1 MAGTVGP
8 TFILRANVVSLMA
21 THVLVPVDD
30 SNQSTEALEFAC
42 EEYPEA
48 RITALHVLDPGDFY
62 AATGIEGGA
71 VANYEELQDHHQDRA
86 EAILEAAREQ
96 AAEHGVEIET
106 DHVVGGISRSIVD
119 YAAEHDVDHIAI
131 GSHGR
136 TGASRILLGSVAEKV
151 ARRSPVPVTIV
162 R

>member
-1 MAGTVGP
+1 MVQ
-8 TFILRANVVSLMA
+8 
-21 THVLVPVDD
+21 HVLVPIDESD
-30 SNQSTEALEFAC
+30 RSTEALEFAC
-42 EEYPEA
+42 REYPDA
-48 RITALHVLDPGDFY
+48 TITALHVLDPGDFY

-71 VANYEELQDHHQDRA
+71 MANYDEIQKHHENRA
-86 EAILEAAREQ
+86 NQLLERAHEQ
-96 AAEHGVEIET
+96 ASDHGVEIET
-106 DHVVGGISRSIVD
+106 DHVLGGVSRSIVD
-119 YAAEHDVDHIAI
+119 YAEEHDVDHIAI

>member
-1 MAGTVGP
+1 MVD
-8 TFILRANVVSLMA
+8 
-21 THVLVPVDD
+21 HVLVPVDD
-30 SNQSTEALEFAC
+30 STQSTAALEFAC
-42 EEYPEA
+42 EEYPNA
-48 RITALHVLDPGDFY
+48 TITAFHVLDPGDFY
-62 AATGIEGGA
+62 AATGLEGSA
-71 VANYEELQDHHQDRA
+71 AADYEQLQQHHEDRA
-86 EAILEAAREQ
+86 EAVLEEAREQ

-119 YAAEHDVDHIAI
+119 YAADHDVDLIAI

-136 TGASRILLGSVAEKV
+136 TGASRILLGSVAETV

>member
-1 MAGTVGP
+1 MP
-8 TFILRANVVSLMA
+8 

-30 SNQSTEALEFAC
+30 SDRSHQALEFAL
-42 EEYPEA
+42 EEYPDA
-48 RITALHVLDPGDFY
+48 TITALHVLDPGDFY

-71 VANYEELQDHHQDRA
+71 MANYDEIQEHHETRA
-86 EAILEAAREQ
+86 ETILENAEKQ
-96 AAEHGVEIET
+96 AAEHGVTIET
-106 DHVVGGISRSIVD
+106 ESIVGGISRSVVD
-119 YAAEHDVDHIAI
+119 YADDHDVDHVVV

-136 TGASRILLGSVAEKV
+136 TGASRILLGSVAETV

>member
-1 MAGTVGP
+1 MVE
-8 TFILRANVVSLMA
+8 
-21 THVLVPVDD
+21 HVLVPVDE
-30 SNQSTEALEFAC
+30 SEQSTQALEFAC
-42 EEYPEA
+42 EAYPDA

-71 VANYEELQDHHQDRA
+71 MANYDEIQRHHESRAEEL
-86 EAILEAAREQ
+86 LEQVREQ
-96 AAEHGVEIET
+96 AADHGVEIET

-119 YAAEHDVDHIAI
+119 YADEHDVDHIAI

>member
-1 MAGTVGP
+1 
-8 TFILRANVVSLMA
+8 MA

-30 SNQSTEALEFAC
+30 SNRSTEALEFAC
-42 EEYPEA
+42 SEYPEA

-71 VANYEELQDHHQDRA
+71 MANYEEIQQHHEQRA
-86 EAILEAAREQ
+86 EDLLEEVREF
-96 AAEHGVEIET
+96 AAERDHEIGT
-106 DHVVGGISRSIVD
+106 AKVVGGVSRSIVD
-119 YAAEHDVDHIAI
+119 YAADHDVDHIVI

-136 TGASRILLGSVAEKV
+136 TGASRILLGSVAENV

>member
-1 MAGTVGP
+1 MP
-8 TFILRANVVSLMA
+8 E
-21 THVLVPVDD
+21 HVLVPVDD
-30 SNQSTEALEFAC
+30 SDRSTQALDFAC
-42 EEYPEA
+42 KEYPNA
-48 RITALHVLDPGDFY
+48 RITALNVLDPGDFY

-71 VANYEELQDHHQDRA
+71 MANYDQIQEHHENRAEELLKQ
-86 EAILEAAREQ
+86 ARER

-106 DHVVGGISRSIVD
+106 EHVVGGISRSIVN
-119 YAAEHDVDHIAI
+119 YAEEHGVDHIAI

-136 TGASRILLGSVAEKV
+136 TGASRILLGSVAETV